1 VKDRLFSGADV
12 EEALAVAAASLG
24 LPLSELRY
32 VVLEAGGSGGRGLKP
47 TPARIAVMLHE
58 PRPNEPR
65 PNEPRPNEPRPAAR
79 SAAEPQEAAPARAAQ
94 PSDVPSGIRALV
106 GALAA
111 TGELALGCELEETEE
126 ALLVHL
132 QGEGSAFFYG
142 EDGKG
147 EPLRALE
154 HLLQRTYGE
163 PLRPRVLR
171 LRCAGFRERRDQAL
185 SEEARRLAA
194 EVRADGQTRTLEPMN
209 AYERRIVHLAL
220 QDASDVRTHSVG
232 EGAQRRVQIEPAAA
246 AEAGEPPRG
255 GAGGSGGAEP

>member
-1 VKDRLFSGADV
+1 MKDRLFSGADV

-65 PNEPRPNEPRPAAR
+65 PAIR
-79 SAAEPQEAAPARAAQ
+79 SAAEPREAAPARAAQ
-94 PSDVPSGIRALV
+94 PLDVPSGIRALV

-111 TGELALGCELEETEE
+111 TGDLALGCELEETEE

-132 QGEGSAFFYG
+132 QGEGSTFFHG

-194 EVRADGQTRTLEPMN
+194 EVRADGQPRTLEPMN

-232 EGAQRRVQIEPAAA
+232 EGAQRRVQIEPSAA
-246 AEAGEPPRG
+246 AEAGEPPRD
-255 GAGGSGGAEP
+255 GAGGSGGGEP

>member
-12 EEALAVAAASLG
+12 GEALAVAAASLG
-24 LPLSELRY
+24 LPLSALRY

-47 TPARIAVMLHE
+47 TPARIAVLLHE
-58 PRPNEPR
+58 PRPSESWTG
-65 PNEPRPNEPRPAAR
+65 AR
-79 SAAEPQEAAPARAAQ
+79 SAAEPQQAAPARAAQ
-94 PSDVPSGIRALV
+94 PADVPAGIRALV

-111 TGELALGCELEETEE
+111 AGELALGCELEETEE

-132 QGEGSAFFYG
+132 QGEGSAFFHG

-154 HLLQRTYGE
+154 HLLQRAYGE

-185 SEEARRLAA
+185 GDEARRLAA
-194 EVRADGQTRTLEPMN
+194 EVRADGQPRTLEPMN

-220 QDASDVRTHSVG
+220 QEAGDVRTHSVG
-232 EGAQRRVQIEPAAA
+232 EGAQRRVQIEPAPA
-246 AEAGEPPRG
+246 AESGEPPAG
-255 GAGGSGGAEP
+255 GAGDRGGAEP